1 MHCRTGYTL
10 EKIKHLE
17 RKRTKKRAIGLFF
30 GSFNP
35 IHLGHIQLAEYIY
48 QQSDF
53 DELWYVV
60 SPRNPLK
67 EQAGLIDE
75 QHRKA
80 MIELATTD
88 KDYIKV
94 SDIEFDMPKPS
105 YTIHTLEKLAETYPD
120 CKFTLII
127 GSDNVLVFDQWKDYQ
142 QILQN
147 FSVLVYPRQGYDAA
161 PYLSLYPQMQLLEEA
176 PHFEISSTEIRES
189 IQKNN
194 PINDWLHPDVIQYIE
209 DNDLYKVGK

>member
-1 MHCRTGYTL
+1 MNIDNLEILKLLIANSRTGYTL

-17 RKRTKKRAIGLFF
+17 RKRRKKRAIGLFF

-48 QQSDF
+48 QQSYF

-88 KDYIKV
+88 KDYRIL
-94 SDIEFDMPKPS
+94 P
-105 YTIHTLEKLAETYPD
+105 
-120 CKFTLII
+120 II
-127 GSDNVLVFDQWKDYQ
+127 
-142 QILQN
+142 
-147 FSVLVYPRQGYDAA
+147 FS
-161 PYLSLYPQMQLLEEA
+161 
-176 PHFEISSTEIRES
+176 F
-189 IQKNN
+189 
-194 PINDWLHPDVIQYIE
+194 
-209 DNDLYKVGK
+209 